1 MKRKNNRI
9 YKIDK
14 NGKKRRVFWIRGLN
28 VIWYGSNATIILY
41 EPCVRF
47 RGSTIS
53 MGENS
58 TAIFKRSRTKLKKMD
73 LYVNSE
79 NGSLEI
85 GENLLPNFHCRINV
99 YREPNLHVKIGD
111 NCMMGP
117 NVEISASDAH
127 CIYQTTDGK
136 VINKGKE
143 LGVEVDVYQSN
154 IEGEIVEKIQQARGV
169 YDGILIN
176 AGGYTHTS
184 VVIRDAIA
192 AVQIPT
198 IEVHMTN
205 IHAREE
211 FRHTSLLSGVCKAIV
226 AGFGEDSYILAL
238 EGLVKII

>member
-1 MKRKNNRI
+1 MKI
-9 YKIDK
+9 LLI
-14 NGKKRRVFWIRGLN
+14 NGANLN
-28 VIWYGSNATIILY
+28 MLGI
-41 EPCVRF
+41 
-47 RGSTIS
+47 
-53 MGENS
+53 
-58 TAIFKRSRTKLKKMD
+58 
-73 LYVNSE
+73 
-79 NGSLEI
+79 
-85 GENLLPNFHCRINV
+85 
-99 YREPNLHVKIGD
+99 REPDKYGGKSLK
-111 NCMMGP
+111 
-117 NVEISASDAH
+117 EIEDS
-127 CIYQTTDGK
+127 
-136 VINKGKE
+136 VIQRGQE

-154 IEGEIVEKIQQARGV
+154 IEGEIVEKIQQTRGV

-238 EGLVKII
+238 EGLVKSL